1 MSVDLSMHNIK
12 SAIAKQSGPTS
23 WLTFTDDKRNT
34 VTMFLPH
41 SVVEALAET
50 FADATEAHENAAEAY
65 ALEVQRAEQTIS
77 AAGMGGN
84 GFAGAEYAAHVLTV
98 AMRNGG
104 AV

>member
-1 MSVDLSMHNIK
+1 MTVELNMHHIK

-23 WLTFTDDKRNT
+23 WLTFTDEKRNT
-34 VTMFLPH
+34 VTLFLPL
-41 SVVEALAET
+41 SVAEALAET
-50 FADATEAHENAAEAY
+50 FADATDAHENAAEAY
-65 ALEVQRAEQTIS
+65 ALEVQRAGQTIA

-104 AV
+104 A

>member
-34 VTMFLPH
+34 VTLFLPH

-104 AV
+104 A

>member
-104 AV
+104 A